1 MSADGNLRILLTST
15 DRTLVAPGAR
25 ADSGAV
31 AFVAKDKLAITD
43 LATMLGV

>member
-1 MSADGNLRILLTST
+1 L
-15 DRTLVAPGAR
+15 PPAR

-43 LATMLGV
+43 LVTMLGV